1 MDFFDFLLQNYGVR
15 VVNVICCH
23 THEYGIHTYFIV
35 IGFRVDVFFPFYR
48 MIHISRIFGFHT
60 QLSSP

>member
-1 MDFFDFLLQNYGVR
+1 M
-15 VVNVICCH
+15 ICGH

-60 QLSSP
+60 QLNIFPPTSKFLFNLKVTF